1 MSETEQS
8 AFWRG
13 QFGDDYVQ
21 RNPLDATALRNRV
34 AMWAR
39 ILAPLAGSPARS
51 ILEVGANIGINMA
64 ALAQLSGAE
73 LHAVE
78 PNPTAREMLAN
89 SGFVDKA
96 KVHDA
101 TGDALPFAND
111 SIDMVFTCGVLIH
124 AAPERLEAAC
134 REIHRVANRYI
145 ACIEYF
151 SSAPEEKMY
160 RGREGKLFKRDFG
173 GYWWNLYPELTFVD
187 GGFFWK
193 RVTGLDDLTWWLFAK
208 NQR

>member
-1 MSETEQS
+1 MSESEHA

-13 QFGDDYVQ
+13 QFGDDYVR
-21 RNPLDATALRNRV
+21 RNPFDATALRNRM

-39 ILAPLAGSPARS
+39 ILCLLAGSPPRS
-51 ILEVGANIGINMA
+51 ILEVGANIGINIA

-73 LHAVE
+73 LHVVE
-78 PNPTAREMLAN
+78 PNPTARDMLARSN
-89 SGFVDKA
+89 FVDAA

-101 TGDALPFAND
+101 TGDALPFATD

-124 AAPERLEAAC
+124 VAPERLEATC
-134 REIHRVANRYI
+134 REIHRVAHRYI

-151 SSAPEEKMY
+151 SSAPEERTY
-160 RGREGKLFKRDFG
+160 RGHEGKLFKRDFG
-173 GYWWNLYPELTFVD
+173 GFWWDLFPDLTFVD

-193 RVTGLDDLTWWLFAK
+193 RATGLDDLTWWLFAK
-208 NQR
+208 NRR

>member
-1 MSETEQS
+1 
-8 AFWRG
+8 
-13 QFGDDYVQ
+13 
-21 RNPLDATALRNRV
+21 
-34 AMWAR
+34 
-39 ILAPLAGSPARS
+39 
-51 ILEVGANIGINMA
+51 MA

-73 LHAVE
+73 LHVVE
-78 PNPTAREMLAN
+78 PNPTARDVLA
-89 SGFVDKA
+89 SSEFMDKA

-101 TGDALPFAND
+101 TGDALPFAKN

-124 AAPERLEAAC
+124 EAPERLEATC

-151 SSAPEEKMY
+151 SAAPEETMY
-160 RGREGKLFKRDFG
+160 RGCEGKLFKRDFG
-173 GYWWNLYPELTFVD
+173 GYWWDLFPGLTFVD

-193 RVTGLDDLTWWLFAK
+193 RVTSLDDLTWWLFAK